1 MFANEL
7 ISFLKQV
14 NFRRNFGGI
23 FAADTVPKSLKKNHF
38 IIVNLDPQ
46 HLPGSHW
53 IGVVRLNNLVE
64 CFDSLGTTAEKQ
76 DFLKSKFV
84 FRGVTHLSYNVTSVQ
99 PLTSHKCGE
108 FVLYYLFERFHNL
121 DLDFEE
127 LLNDIFTDNLTKND
141 SAVSDFIS
149 DQRLEHHGNSHRS

>member
-14 NFRRNFGGI
+14 NFKENFGGI
-23 FAADTVPKSLKKNHF
+23 FAADTIPKNLPKNHF

-64 CFDSLGTTAEKQ
+64 CFDSLGTTANKQ
-76 DFLKSKFV
+76 EFIKSKCV
-84 FRGVTHLSYNVTSVQ
+84 FKGVTHLSYNISPVQ

-121 DLDFEE
+121 DLDFDE
-127 LLNDIFTDNLTKND
+127 LLNDIFTDELTKND
-141 SAVSDFIS
+141 TTVCEFIL
-149 DQRLEHHGNSHRS
+149 DQRLRQNGN